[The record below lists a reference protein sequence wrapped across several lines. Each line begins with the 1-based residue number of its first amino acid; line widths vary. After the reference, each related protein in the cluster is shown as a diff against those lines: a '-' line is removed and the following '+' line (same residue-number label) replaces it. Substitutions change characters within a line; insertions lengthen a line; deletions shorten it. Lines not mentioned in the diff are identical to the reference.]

1 MSATSARTSRI
12 CSVHRWCCRSCR
24 GPGSSQSRTS
34 SSMAAVTLE
43 LAGTRVLRR
52 SRLWRG
58 LLSMAAAFLVLGRA
72 HAATPAPVEVKV
84 VVVTMFEVGK
94 DEGDEAGEFQLW
106 KERQKLTT
114 RYPFAHF
121 HDLFFNPKTGVLGV

>member
-1 MSATSARTSRI
+1 
-12 CSVHRWCCRSCR
+12 
-24 GPGSSQSRTS
+24 
-34 SSMAAVTLE
+34 MAAVTLE

-94 DEGDEAGEFQLW
+94 DEGDEAGEEEPAAPPIVSHWPPSQREFNFPDEGAR
-106 KERQKLTT
+106 ERRDARAKGGL
-114 RYPFAHF
+114 
-121 HDLFFNPKTGVLGV
+121 L